1 MKPFLKP
8 IGCEPPSCEKSW
20 RKAILF
26 TMSYPTAR
34 DGEDWKEIER
44 NEEADGRNENMQ
56 NEKQYQA
63 SLLETVIIN
72 LYFLIHLT

>member
-1 MKPFLKP
+1 
-8 IGCEPPSCEKSW
+8 
-20 RKAILF
+20 
-26 TMSYPTAR
+26 MSYPTAR

-72 LYFLIHLT
+72 LYFLIHLTWMYVLISLS

>member
-34 DGEDWKEIER
+34 DGEDWKVRLRLRERERER

-56 NEKQYQA
+56 NEKQYQS
-63 SLLETVIIN
+63 SL
-72 LYFLIHLT
+72 